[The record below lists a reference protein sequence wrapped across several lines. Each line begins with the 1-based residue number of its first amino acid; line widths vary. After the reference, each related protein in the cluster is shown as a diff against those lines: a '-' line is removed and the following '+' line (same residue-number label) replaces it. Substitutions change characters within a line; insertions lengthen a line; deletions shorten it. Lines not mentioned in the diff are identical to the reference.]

1 MISENQAKKYCSDDI
16 SLIENYD
23 SAISDTK
30 TIWHCHHRRETIYS
44 MKELIEIG
52 EYYDRPPEELIFLPQ
67 NEHRSLH
74 SLGNKHGFGKRRSEE
89 TRKKI
94 SLARTGKRWS
104 SETIQKIRDSHRG
117 KHPSEETR
125 RKLGAAMSVRMIGN
139 KNVVGKLWWNN
150 GVRTV
155 RAKECPGEGWVRGR
169 LKR

>member
-30 TIWHCHHRRETIYS
+30 TIWHCHHRRESIYNRK
-44 MKELIEIG
+44 MLIEIG
-52 EYYDRPPEELIFLPQ
+52 EYYNRPSIELIFLPQ

-74 SLGNKHGFGKRRSEE
+74 SLGNKHGLGKRRSEE
-89 TRKKI
+89 TRKRI